1 MTPKKLEGVLVT
13 QVVRS
18 CARLEPDSDIEAT
31 RLSDLGHSQEG
42 IMLTIDDQEFE
53 IVVNQVR

>member
-1 MTPKKLEGVLVT
+1 MT

-53 IVVNQVR
+53 ISITEIK